1 MWEYKTIDILSSKET
16 IDVKLDVYGKDGWE
30 IFSLQCVPTGESSVE
45 WNKLLYTF
53 TISMKRKINE

>member
-30 IFSLQCVPTGESSVE
+30 LFSLQCVDAGGFSSGQ
-45 WNKLLYTF
+45 NNRIYNF
-53 TISMKRKINE
+53 TVSMKRKI